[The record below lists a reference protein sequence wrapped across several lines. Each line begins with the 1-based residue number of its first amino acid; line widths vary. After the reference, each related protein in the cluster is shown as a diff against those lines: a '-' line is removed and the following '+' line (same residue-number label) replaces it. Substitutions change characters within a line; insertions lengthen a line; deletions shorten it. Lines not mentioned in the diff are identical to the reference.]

1 MLNDS
6 NYYGGNIMKKQ
17 YETPVAEKVE
27 FQYQEQV
34 VASNST
40 CSSTWVNV
48 GVFECT
54 EGNKHLENL
63 N

>member
-1 MLNDS
+1 
-6 NYYGGNIMKKQ
+6 MKKT

-34 VASNST
+34 VASTGCVSK
-40 CSSTWVNV
+40 WVNE

-54 EGNKHLENL
+54 DGNKHEAYLL
-63 N
+63 

>member
-1 MLNDS
+1 M
-6 NYYGGNIMKKQ
+6 IMKKQ

-40 CSSTWVNV
+40 CSSSWVNI
-48 GVFECT
+48 GIFECT